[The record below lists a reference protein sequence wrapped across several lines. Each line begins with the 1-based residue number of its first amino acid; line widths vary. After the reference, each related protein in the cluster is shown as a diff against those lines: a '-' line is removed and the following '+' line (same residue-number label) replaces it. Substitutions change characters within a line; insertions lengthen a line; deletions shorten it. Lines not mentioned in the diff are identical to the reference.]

1 MVLKG
6 GIHIK
11 SYFLL
16 LGLTIFLLGSC
27 SSPKKISYFNY
38 VPDSLR
44 KDPMALQLAHYA
56 DPKIQANDIL
66 QISVQTIDPA
76 ATSMLGTQQTP
87 ATATG
92 GGNNPSSS
100 SPAGYMV
107 DKDGFIELP
116 LAGRIKVGGMTTS
129 EARDAIAQKASQFYK
144 NPVVN
149 VRFANF
155 TITVLGEVAHPGQI
169 LVPAEK
175 IGILDA
181 IGLAGDVRVTGDK
194 DDILLVREENG
205 EKKFVRLSLNDPE
218 LFQSPYYYLRQHD
231 VLYVRP
237 NKNAAA
243 AADTRTARTL
253 SFLSVGLTLANLIA
267 IISTRM

>member
-6 GIHIK
+6 GIHIR

-38 VPDSLR
+38 IPDSLR
-44 KDPMALQLAHYA
+44 KDPMALQLAQYA
-56 DPKIQANDIL
+56 DPKIQANDVL

-76 ATSMLGTQQTP
+76 ATSMMGTQPTP
-87 ATATG
+87 ATGSPNTQT
-92 GGNNPSSS
+92 
-100 SPAGYMV
+100 PAGYMV

-155 TITVLGEVAHPGQI
+155 TITVLGEVAKAGQI
-169 LVPAEK
+169 TVPAEK
-175 IGILDA
+175 IGIFDA
-181 IGLAGDVRVTGDK
+181 IGLAGDVRVTGNK
-194 DDILLVREENG
+194 DDILLMREENG
-205 EKKFVRLSLNDPE
+205 EKKFVRLSLNDPT

-231 VLYVRP
+231 VLYVQP

-243 AADTRTARTL
+243 AADTRTARAL
-253 SFLSVGLTLANLIA
+253 SFVSVGLTVLNLVA
-267 IISTRM
+267 IILTRF